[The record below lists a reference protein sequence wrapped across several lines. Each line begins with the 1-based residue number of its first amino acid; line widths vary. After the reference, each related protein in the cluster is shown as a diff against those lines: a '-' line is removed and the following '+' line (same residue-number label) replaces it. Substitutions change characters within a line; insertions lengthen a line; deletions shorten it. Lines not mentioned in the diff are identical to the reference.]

1 MSLAENQ
8 RKLILYLPKNNQFF
22 KRKNFPHPPER
33 TNFPLKEKIYY
44 TYLKNSN
51 FSIEKSSSTYL
62 KEINFLP
69 KEKFIVLPPKN
80 NKSPTRKNVFIHV
93 WKNFFYL
100 PEKIPYFRR
109 VLCWTQY

>member
-1 MSLAENQ
+1 MKMKVVDNAMTWTTQ
-8 RKLILYLPKNNQFF
+8 REKFLPQNFFPPEINFLYLPKNNQFF

-69 KEKFIVLPPKN
+69 KEKFI
-80 NKSPTRKNVFIHV
+80 
-93 WKNFFYL
+93 
-100 PEKIPYFRR
+100 
-109 VLCWTQY
+109 